1 MSELTGIKV
10 TLTTA
15 ATENAGTDDHV
26 YIGVIGTGGAREFPL
41 DDPDWDDFEIEEPI
55 RYKLGA
61 PWERVP
67 TFFRSPRQ
75 SLPGQVNDPAFM
87 PLELELVYAVYLRK
101 QGDNSTEDDD
111 AYRVNDVEVVL
122 YGPASPSKR
131 TFRLRRRGDGPWLA
145 NENGHVIYLAEVVAN
160 PGIGEPTDNPR

>member
-1 MSELTGIKV
+1 MSELTGIAA

-15 ATENAGTDDHV
+15 ATENAGTDDHL
-26 YIGVIGTGGAREFPL
+26 YIGVVGTGGGREFPL
-41 DDPDWDDFEIEEPI
+41 NSKFDDFEIEQVT
-55 RYKLGA
+55 YKLGA
-61 PWERVP
+61 FWEPVP
-67 TFFRSPRQ
+67 ASEVRFPHQ
-75 SLPGQVNDPAFM
+75 SRPGEVNDPAYM
-87 PLELELVYAVYLRK
+87 PLELELVYAVYVRK

-111 AYRVNDVEVVL
+111 AYRLNDLKVVL
-122 YGPASPSKR
+122 YGPTSPLKR